1 MIDFVEPYGLALR
14 GSPSFSTF
22 TPSYIPLP
30 AGVNT
35 ILVTSPGTRG
45 LMLLLFSGSTWD
57 SQIET
62 WNIPAGTKTWLHT
75 IGVRD
80 GETPTISLAAATG
93 VSGDLRA
100 TVTVTTIP
108 LYGAGGG
115 RLLQLHLIVW
125 WWTL

>member
-1 MIDFVEPYGLALR
+1 MSEAIDPFGLALR
-14 GSPSFSTF
+14 GSNSSTF
-22 TPSYIPLP
+22 TPTYTPLP

-35 ILVTSPGTRG
+35 ILVTSPGTRA

-62 WNIPAGTKTWLHT
+62 WTIPAGTKTWMQT

-80 GETPTISLAAATG
+80 DETPTISLAAATG
-93 VSGDLRA
+93 ASTGLRA

-108 LYGAGGG
+108 LP
-115 RLLQLHLIVW
+115 
-125 WWTL
+125 